1 MLIYKTLLRY
11 GYSNF
16 TIEILEYCDSEKC
29 IEREQYY
36 IDLLK
41 PEYNI
46 LKRAGSSLGF
56 KHTEETLAKISAANK
71 GEKHPMYGKTHTEET
86 LAKITAFRKGK
97 KHSEETL
104 VKMAAAKKDEKN
116 PMFGK
121 VRPVGSGRPSQ
132 RIEIL
137 NLLTNERTEYESISA
152 AALALNIKK
161 TIISTYFR
169 NSQKKPLKKIF
180 IFKKIENV

>member
-1 MLIYKTLLRY
+1 LSVVPFITYPNADILKRTILNDNKGKAGISRWTNNLNNKSYIGSSVNLSNRFKFYFNDKFIRKYKHNMLIYKILLRY

-86 LAKITAFRKGK
+86 LAKIAAFRKGK

-116 PMFGK
+116 PM
-121 VRPVGSGRPSQ
+121 
-132 RIEIL
+132 
-137 NLLTNERTEYESISA
+137 
-152 AALALNIKK
+152 
-161 TIISTYFR
+161 
-169 NSQKKPLKKIF
+169 
-180 IFKKIENV
+180 